1 MALEFKPADFAY
13 PISILKLRAAFE
25 KNQWLARDE
34 QINYQERLLRRIVS
48 HAYAHVP
55 YYRELFDGLRL
66 RPGDIHHLA
75 DLEKIP
81 VLTKGTLSREFKRLR
96 ADNCARHRPQLL
108 TTSGTTGRRLE
119 FLVDKHANVQ
129 EFAYYWRH
137 WNWAGYRL
145 GDALAEFTSSFFRG
159 PRRCGQQLTHFQRV
173 PRRLLLDSSAISDA
187 TVTAYVA
194 AIRKHRPRFLKG
206 LASVLY
212 YFALFL
218 RRRNI
223 DGLSFKAVFSTGEL
237 LLARQRRVIEETLR
251 CKVYDSYGHMER
263 TVAISECSQGSLH
276 VNSDYGILELLRQAD
291 VRSAAATEA
300 RPRTANFT
308 AKVIGTSL
316 YNLSMPLLRYEVGDL
331 VTVSAE
337 DEACAC
343 GRQFPLVSSID
354 GRQNDVVIRPD
365 GQVLTAMFLVFEEVP
380 DMVAGQISQET
391 LTELLVSIAPSPR
404 FSRENELALVARL
417 RGLVGPAMKI
427 SIRHCAAADLLP
439 PRAGK
444 YQVVVSKLTPP
455 IMDMR

>member
-13 PISILKLRAAFE
+13 PLSLLKLRAAFE
-25 KNQWLARDE
+25 KNQWRARDE

-55 YYRELFDGLRL
+55 YYRELFDELRL
-66 RPGDIHHLA
+66 RPGDIRRLA

-81 VLTKGTLSREFKRLR
+81 VLTKETLSREFKRLQ

-129 EFAYYWRH
+129 EFVYYWRH

-145 GDALAEFTSSFFRG
+145 GDPLAEFNTSFFRG
-159 PRRCGQQLTHFQRV
+159 RQRGEQQLTHFQRV

-218 RRRNI
+218 RRKKI
-223 DGLSFKAVFSTGEL
+223 EGLSFKAVFSTGEL
-237 LLARQRRVIEETLR
+237 LLARERRVIEETFG

-263 TVAISECSQGSLH
+263 TVAISECPQGSLH

-291 VRSAAATEA
+291 VRSASATEA
-300 RPRTANFT
+300 RPSNFT

-316 YNLSMPLLRYEVGDL
+316 YNLSMPLLRYDVGDL

-343 GRQFPLVSSID
+343 GRQFPRVRSID
-354 GRQNDVVIRPD
+354 GRQNDVVITPD

-380 DMVAGQISQET
+380 GLLAGQISQES
-391 LTELLVSIAPSPR
+391 LDELLVSIAPSPR
-404 FSRENELALVARL
+404 FTRENELAIVARL
-417 RGLVGPAMKI
+417 RGLVGAEMKI
-427 SIRHCAAADLLP
+427 SIRRCAAADLLQ

-455 IMDMR
+455 VIT

>member
-13 PISILKLRAAFE
+13 PLALLKLRAAFE
-25 KNQWLARDE
+25 TNQWRARDE
-34 QINYQERLLRRIVS
+34 QINYQERLLRRIVQ

-66 RPGDIHHLA
+66 RPGDIQNLA

-81 VLTKGTLSREFKRLR
+81 LLTKETLSREFKRLQ
-96 ADNCARHRPQLL
+96 ADNRARHRPQLM

-145 GDALAEFTSSFFRG
+145 GDTLAEFNTSFFRG
-159 PRRCGQQLTHFQRV
+159 LPQGERRLTHFQRV

-187 TVTAYVA
+187 SVAAYVA

-218 RRRNI
+218 RRKNI
-223 DGLSFKAVFSTGEL
+223 EGLSFKAVFSTGEL
-237 LLARQRRVIEETLR
+237 LLAHQRRAIEESLG

-263 TVAISECSQGSLH
+263 TVAISECPQGSLH
-276 VNSDYGILELLRQAD
+276 VNSDYGILELHRQPD
-291 VRSAAATEA
+291 VRSVAATGA
-300 RPRTANFT
+300 RPRAANFT

-343 GRQFPLVSSID
+343 GRQFPRVRSID
-354 GRQNDVVIRPD
+354 GRLNDVVISPD
-365 GQVLTAMFLVFEEVP
+365 GRVLTAMFLVFEEAP
-380 DMVAGQISQET
+380 GMVAGQISQES
-391 LTELLVSIAPSPR
+391 LNELLVSIAPSPQ
-404 FSRENELALVARL
+404 FTRENEQALVARL
-417 RGLVGPAMKI
+417 RALVGAEMKI
-427 SIRHCAAADLLP
+427 SLRRCAAAELLQ

-455 IMDMR
+455 VVT